1 MDTCIAD
8 KLDGLVL
15 VGGQYTMADA
25 AMLAEYPPQPFQRSL
40 PCGRAGLGVP
50 ARFHLRDLAWA
61 L

>member
-40 PCGRAGLGVP
+40 PCGRAGLAFP
-50 ARFHLRDLAWA
+50 PEFDLRDVARA